1 MKYYLPIH
9 INGGNRG
16 CEAITKATMDILGCT
31 KEQLVVYSSNIE
43 IDRSLG
49 LEQRVTL
56 VARKQFSFLFKVIRK
71 IRNVFVKEQYSRNLF
86 TYNYLYNPFLRKI
99 TKYDIM
105 LSTGGDMMCLCR

>member
-49 LEQRVTL
+49 T
-56 VARKQFSFLFKVIRK
+56 KSNFSSTKT
-71 IRNVFVKEQYSRNLF
+71 VFFS
-86 TYNYLYNPFLRKI
+86 I
-99 TKYDIM
+99 
-105 LSTGGDMMCLCR
+105 

>member
-1 MKYYLPIH
+1 
-9 INGGNRG
+9 
-16 CEAITKATMDILGCT
+16 MDILGCT

-86 TYNYLYNPFLRKI
+86 TYNYLYNPFYGRLPNMI
-99 TKYDIM
+99 LCCPLEGYDV
-105 LSTGGDMMCLCR
+105 LCR

>member
-56 VARKQFSFLFKVIRK
+56 VA
-71 IRNVFVKEQYSRNLF
+71 
-86 TYNYLYNPFLRKI
+86 
-99 TKYDIM
+99 
-105 LSTGGDMMCLCR
+105 